1 MHRDS
6 IDDLRKLFVGLDKKV
21 NINGKGRIVP
31 INFDNAATTPPFKRV
46 VKRVLE
52 TTEYYGSIARGD
64 GQKSQYCSD
73 LYEEC
78 RRYILKYFNAPE
90 EIYTAIFVGN
100 TTDGLNKLSNI
111 LINNKEDIVIT
122 TRMEHHS
129 NDLPWRNK
137 CDLKYVEVN
146 EDGRININEIEE
158 LIERYKEKVKY
169 ITITGASNVTGYI
182 NDIRKISG
190 LIHKYGGKIIVDGA
204 QLVPHKKIYM
214 YKKDSLENIDF
225 LVFSGHK
232 IYAPFGSGAIIGLRK
247 DFNNNLPDT
256 KGGGT
261 VEYVIDNNQLWLN
274 TPEKNEAGTP
284 NLFGAVAIMEAMK
297 EIEKIGFERIEKNEK
312 ELLQYLINGLKELN
326 RVKLYADNDCID
338 DRLGILVFTIDGMKY
353 YEVGEKLSEIKAI
366 GVRQGGFCSHP
377 YTRRVLGIPNNQLQE
392 YINKNGIPG
401 LVRVSL
407 GIYNSKKEA
416 NIFLETVELLCRRYA
431 RKLRVASSKR
441 VKSDK

>member
-158 LIERYKEKVKY
+158 LIESYKEKVKY

-431 RKLRVASSKR
+431 R
-441 VKSDK
+441 

>member
-52 TTEYYGSIARGD
+52 TTEYYGLIARGD

-297 EIEKIGFERIEKNEK
+297 EIENIGFERIEKNEK

-431 RKLRVASSKR
+431 R
-441 VKSDK
+441 

>member
-204 QLVPHKKIYM
+204 QLVPHKKVYM

-232 IYAPFGSGAIIGLRK
+232 IYAPFGSGAIIGLRE

-431 RKLRVASSKR
+431 R
-441 VKSDK
+441 

>member
-52 TTEYYGSIARGD
+52 TTEYYGSIARGY

-297 EIEKIGFERIEKNEK
+297 EIENIGFERIEKNEK

-431 RKLRVASSKR
+431 R
-441 VKSDK
+441 

>member
-111 LINNKEDIVIT
+111 LINNKEDIGIT

-297 EIEKIGFERIEKNEK
+297 EIENIGFERIEKNEK

-431 RKLRVASSKR
+431 R
-441 VKSDK
+441 

>member
-146 EDGRININEIEE
+146 EDGRININEIKE

-326 RVKLYADNDCID
+326 RVKLYADNDCIE

-431 RKLRVASSKR
+431 R
-441 VKSDK
+441 

>member
-232 IYAPFGSGAIIGLRK
+232 IYEPFGSGAIIGLRK

-431 RKLRVASSKR
+431 R
-441 VKSDK
+441 

>member
-297 EIEKIGFERIEKNEK
+297 EIENIGFERIEKNEK

-377 YTRRVLGIPNNQLQE
+377 YTRRLLGIPNNQLQE

-431 RKLRVASSKR
+431 R
-441 VKSDK
+441 

>member
-297 EIEKIGFERIEKNEK
+297 EFENIGFERIEKNEK

-431 RKLRVASSKR
+431 R
-441 VKSDK
+441 

>member
-111 LINNKEDIVIT
+111 LINNKDDIVIT

-146 EDGRININEIEE
+146 EDGRININEIKE

-232 IYAPFGSGAIIGLRK
+232 IYAPFGSGAIVGLRK

-431 RKLRVASSKR
+431 R
-441 VKSDK
+441 

>member
-111 LINNKEDIVIT
+111 LINNKDDIVIT

-146 EDGRININEIEE
+146 EDGRININEIKE

-326 RVKLYADNDCID
+326 RVKLYADNDCIE

-431 RKLRVASSKR
+431 R
-441 VKSDK
+441 

>member
-214 YKKDSLENIDF
+214 YKKDSLENID
-225 LVFSGHK
+225 
-232 IYAPFGSGAIIGLRK
+232 LRK

-297 EIEKIGFERIEKNEK
+297 EIENIGFERIEKNEK

-431 RKLRVASSKR
+431 R
-441 VKSDK
+441 

>member
-232 IYAPFGSGAIIGLRK
+232 IYAPFGSGAIIGLREY
-247 DFNNNLPDT
+247 FNNNLPDT

-431 RKLRVASSKR
+431 R
-441 VKSDK
+441 

>member
-297 EIEKIGFERIEKNEK
+297 EIENIGFERIEKNEK

-401 LVRVSL
+401 LVRVIL

-431 RKLRVASSKR
+431 R
-441 VKSDK
+441 

>member
-297 EIEKIGFERIEKNEK
+297 EIENIGFERIEKNEK

-338 DRLGILVFTIDGMKY
+338 ARLGILVFTIDGMKY

-431 RKLRVASSKR
+431 R
-441 VKSDK
+441 

>member
-78 RRYILKYFNAPE
+78 RRYILKCFNAPE

-431 RKLRVASSKR
+431 R
-441 VKSDK
+441 

>member
-1 MHRDS
+1 MSSSSNKKRTIGEKNLDY
-6 IDDLRKLFVGLDKKV
+6 RKIFLGVDVKFKLE
-21 NINGKGRIVP
+21 NGKKLIP
-31 INFDNAATTPPFKRV
+31 IGFDNGATTPALKCVFDEV
-46 VKRVLE
+46 YNNLLI
-52 TTEYYGSIARGD
+52 YGSIGRGQ
-64 GQKSQYCSD
+64 GPKGELSTRK
-73 LYEEC
+73 YEES
-78 RRYILKYFNAPE
+78 RDKVLKFFNLQDTNTHTV
-90 EIYTAIFVGN
+90 IYTK
-100 TTDGLNKLSNI
+100 TTTESLNILANI
-111 LINNKEDIVIT
+111 LIKNKNDKVLT
-122 TRMEHHS
+122 TRMEHHA
-129 NDLPWRNK
+129 NDLPWRKNATVE
-137 CDLKYVEVN
+137 YVDVDEL
-146 EDGRININEIEE
+146 GRIKIEDIENKLKKENGNIKI
-158 LIERYKEKVKY
+158 VSV
-169 ITITGASNVTGYI
+169 TGASNVTGYI
-182 NDIRKISG
+182 NPIHEIAR
-190 LIHKYGGKIIVDGA
+190 LAHKYGAIIVVDGA
-204 QLVPHKKIYM
+204 QLVAHKEVDMKG
-214 YKKDSLENIDF
+214 KDPSEQIDF
-225 LVFSGHK
+225 LVFSAHK
-232 IYAPFGSGAIIGLRK
+232 TYAPFGSGAIIGLRE

-431 RKLRVASSKR
+431 R
-441 VKSDK
+441 

>member
-21 NINGKGRIVP
+21 NINGKWRIVP

-204 QLVPHKKIYM
+204 QLVPHKKICM

-297 EIEKIGFERIEKNEK
+297 EIENIGFERIEKNEK

-338 DRLGILVFTIDGMKY
+338 DRLGILVFTINGMKY

-431 RKLRVASSKR
+431 R
-441 VKSDK
+441 

>member
-6 IDDLRKLFVGLDKKV
+6 IDDLRKLFVGLDKRV
-21 NINGKGRIVP
+21 NVNGKGRIVP

-46 VKRVLE
+46 IKKILE
-52 TTEYYGSIARGD
+52 TSEYYGSIARGD

-78 RRYILKYFNAPE
+78 RKYVLKYFNAPE

-111 LINNKEDIVIT
+111 LINNKDDIVIT

-129 NDLPWRNK
+129 NDLPWRGK

-146 EDGRININEIEE
+146 KDGRINISDIEE
-158 LIERYKEKVKY
+158 LIEKYKEKIKY
-169 ITITGASNVTGYI
+169 ITITGASNVTGYV
-182 NDIRKISG
+182 NDIRKIAG

-204 QLVPHKKIYM
+204 QLVPHKKVFM

-232 IYAPFGSGAIIGLRK
+232 IYAPFGSGAIIGLK
-247 DFNNNLPDT
+247 KEFNDNLPDT

-261 VEYVIDNNQLWLN
+261 VEYVIDKNQLWLN

-297 EIEKIGFERIEKNEK
+297 EIEKIGFEKIEKNEK
-312 ELLQYLINGLKELN
+312 ELLQYLINGLKELS
-326 RVKLYADNDCID
+326 RVRLYADNDYID
-338 DRLGILVFTIDGMKY
+338 DRVGILVFTIDNMKY
-353 YEVGEKLSEIKAI
+353 EQVGEKLSEIKAI

-377 YTRRVLGIPNNQLQE
+377 YTRRVLGINNKELKE
-392 YINKNGIPG
+392 YISKNGIPG

-416 NIFLETVELLCRRYA
+416 NIFLETIEFLCKRYA
-431 RKLRVASSKR
+431 K
-441 VKSDK
+441 

>member
-122 TRMEHHS
+122 PRMEHHS
-129 NDLPWRNK
+129 NDVPGRNK

-297 EIEKIGFERIEKNEK
+297 EIENIGFERIEKNEK

-431 RKLRVASSKR
+431 R
-441 VKSDK
+441 

>member
-21 NINGKGRIVP
+21 NINGKGRILP

-100 TTDGLNKLSNI
+100 TKDGLNKLSNI
-111 LINNKEDIVIT
+111 LIHNKDDIVIT

-431 RKLRVASSKR
+431 R
-441 VKSDK
+441 

>member
-1 MHRDS
+1 MES
-6 IDDLRKLFVGLDKKV
+6 LRELFKIGFGPSSSHTMGPQRAASKIKEQYPNASRFEVELYGSLALT
-21 NINGKGRIVP
+21 GKGHLTDYIIKQTLGKQTIVR
-31 INFDNAATTPPFKRV
+31 FK
-46 VKRVLE
+46 
-52 TTEYYGSIARGD
+52 
-64 GQKSQYCSD
+64 SD
-73 LYEEC
+73 RLPYHPNGMKFYVYQDEK
-78 RRYILKYFNAPE
+78 IL
-90 EIYTAIFVGN
+90 
-100 TTDGLNKLSNI
+100 D
-111 LINNKEDIVIT
+111 
-122 TRMEHHS
+122 
-129 NDLPWRNK
+129 
-137 CDLKYVEVN
+137 
-146 EDGRININEIEE
+146 
-158 LIERYKEKVKY
+158 
-169 ITITGASNVTGYI
+169 TITAYSI
-182 NDIRKISG
+182 
-190 LIHKYGGKIIVDGA
+190 
-204 QLVPHKKIYM
+204 
-214 YKKDSLENIDF
+214 
-225 LVFSGHK
+225 
-232 IYAPFGSGAIIGLRK
+232 
-247 DFNNNLPDT
+247 
-256 KGGGT
+256 GGGT

-297 EIEKIGFERIEKNEK
+297 EIENIGFERIEKNEK

-431 RKLRVASSKR
+431 R
-441 VKSDK
+441 